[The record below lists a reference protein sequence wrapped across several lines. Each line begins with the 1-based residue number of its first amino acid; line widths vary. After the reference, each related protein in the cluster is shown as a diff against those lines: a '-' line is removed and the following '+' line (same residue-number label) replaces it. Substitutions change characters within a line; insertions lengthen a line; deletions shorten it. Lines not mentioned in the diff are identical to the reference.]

1 MNDWIGLFDPV
12 ILQKEIVIKTTL
24 KRIDLKFIIIQI
36 SNI

>member
-1 MNDWIGLFDPV
+1 MNDWIGLFDTV
-12 ILQKEIVIKTTL
+12 ILQIEIVIKTTH